1 MLSEKRWR
9 SDLVMHLALWVM
21 VCFFV
26 GNLGGALIEQSR
38 PPGPAKVVSAPSSV
52 WPLVISVVSFQGV
65 ILVLTPLFL
74 RRHDTDS
81 NEAFGF
87 RFSWKH
93 AVLLGVVVAYIYLWI
108 GQLLKYLSVMFMNW
122 ISLAAQDQISVQVL
136 HNSPL
141 GDRVVLGVIAI
152 AVAPIA
158 EEIFFRGI
166 LYPAIKQNG
175 YPRLAIWSTSL
186 AFGAI
191 HCNMATFLPLTCM
204 ALVLIW
210 LYERTD
216 NLIAP
221 ITAHSVFNALNMAWD
236 SLWVQKTFKWLL
248 PPA

>member
-1 MLSEKRWR
+1 
-9 SDLVMHLALWVM
+9 MHLALWVM

-141 GDRVVLGVIAI
+141 GDRVVIRHRRCAD
-152 AVAPIA
+152 
-158 EEIFFRGI
+158 RG
-166 LYPAIKQNG
+166 G
-175 YPRLAIWSTSL
+175 D
-186 AFGAI
+186 
-191 HCNMATFLPLTCM
+191 FLS
-204 ALVLIW
+204 
-210 LYERTD
+210 R
-216 NLIAP
+216 
-221 ITAHSVFNALNMAWD
+221 D
-236 SLWVQKTFKWLL
+236 SLPGDQAKRLSAPRHLEHVARVRRHSLQHGHVSAAHLHGARVDLALRTNRQSHRTHHRPQRLQCAEHGLGFTLGSKNLQMAAAAGLTV
-248 PPA
+248 P